1 MRSLGVI
8 TAIPVAFLLAACEST
23 DTNFDPLLVTDT
35 IELVT
40 PTANSALPT
49 AVDITALS
57 RVIVG
62 GRYPEELADAGE
74 WDFALRREGSEL
86 HFVPAGKIGVF
97 DIGGLSRAGITEPLT
112 GRSFES
118 VTQAPKQNTF
128 ITDRGV
134 PVRVGEVY
142 AARSRLVLCGPS
154 GVEQYAKLQ
163 PLEVDLAA
171 QRVRFRLVTN
181 SRCADQRLSEE
192 D

>member
-1 MRSLGVI
+1 MRSFALI
-8 TAIPVAFLLAACEST
+8 AAIPAAFLLAACEST
-23 DTNFDPLLVTDT
+23 NTNLDPMLVTDT

-40 PTANSALPT
+40 PTANSTLPT
-49 AVDITALS
+49 AVDITALA

-62 GRYPEELADAGE
+62 GRYPEELNDAGE
-74 WDFALRREGSEL
+74 WDFALRRVGSEL
-86 HFVPAGKIGVF
+86 QFVPAGKIGVF
-97 DIGGLSRAGITEPLT
+97 DLGGLSRAGITEPLN

-154 GVEQYAKLQ
+154 AVEQYAKLQ
-163 PLEVDLAA
+163 PLEVDAAA